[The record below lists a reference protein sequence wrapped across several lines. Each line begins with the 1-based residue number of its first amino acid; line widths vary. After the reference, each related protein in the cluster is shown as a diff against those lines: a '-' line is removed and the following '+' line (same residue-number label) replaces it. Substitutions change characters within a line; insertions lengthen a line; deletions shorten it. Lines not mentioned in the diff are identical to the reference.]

1 MVSRREAFFSPYF
14 DSPFFTKETLWAS
27 ALQFNLPESTF
38 NSLIEK
44 ALRKGEIIH
53 LKRGHYVTSAFFN
66 HHRTDQSYLFFLA
79 NALLKPSYITL
90 EAALQYY
97 GFFAEAVNYT
107 ITSVTPKLPR
117 QFRNRTGIYLYRSI
131 SETLF
136 TDFKTIKGNFEF
148 TIALPHKAV
157 FDYLYYYTD
166 RFSKNVYENILEDLR
181 IDVTELG
188 VEEKRSLRELIARFT
203 DIKIYL

>member
-1 MVSRREAFFSPYF
+1 MASRRESFFSSYLDF
-14 DSPFFTKETLWAS
+14 PFFTKETLRSS

-38 NSLIEK
+38 NSFIEK
-44 ALRKGEIIH
+44 ALGKGEIVR
-53 LKRGHYVTSAFFN
+53 LKRSHYVTRLFFDR
-66 HHRTDQSYLFFLA
+66 HRSDQSYLFFLA
-79 NALLKPSYITL
+79 NALLKPSYVSL

-97 GFFAEAVNYT
+97 GLFAEAVNYT

-136 TDFKTIKGNFEF
+136 ADFQTIKEDFEF
-148 TIALPHKAV
+148 TIALPHKAI

-166 RFSKNVYENILEDLR
+166 RFTKNVHADILEDLR
-181 IDVTELG
+181 IDVSELG
-188 VEEKRSLRELIARFT
+188 TKEKKRLLNLIAQFT
-203 DIKIYL
+203 SIKISL

>member
-1 MVSRREAFFSPYF
+1 MLSGRESFFSPYLNF
-14 DSPFFTKETLWAS
+14 PFFTKETLRAS
-27 ALQFNLPESTF
+27 AIQFNLFESTF
-38 NSLIEK
+38 NSYIDK
-44 ALRKGEIIH
+44 ALRKGEIIY
-53 LKRGHYVTSAFFN
+53 LKRNHYVTHAFFDS
-66 HHRTDQSYLFFLA
+66 HRTDQSYLFFLA
-79 NALLKPSYITL
+79 NALLKPSYVSL

-136 TDFKTIKGNFEF
+136 SDFKTVKENFEF

-166 RFSKNVYENILEDLR
+166 RFTKNVHEDILEDLR
-181 IDVTELG
+181 IDISELG
-188 VEEKRSLRELIARFT
+188 IKAKKRLRELLAPFT
-203 DIKIYL
+203 SIKISL

>member
-1 MVSRREAFFSPYF
+1 MTSRRESFFSSYL
-14 DSPFFTKETLWAS
+14 DSPFFTKETLRSS
-27 ALQFNLPESTF
+27 AVQFNLPESTF
-38 NSLIEK
+38 DSFIEK
-44 ALRKGEIIH
+44 ALRRGEIIH
-53 LKRGHYVTSAFFN
+53 LKRSHYVTRLFFDR
-66 HHRTDQSYLFFLA
+66 HRADQSYLFFLA
-79 NALLKPSYITL
+79 NALLKPSYVSL

-107 ITSVTPKLPR
+107 VTSITPKLPR

-136 TDFKTIKGNFEF
+136 SDFKTVKEDFEF

-166 RFSKNVYENILEDLR
+166 RFTKNVHENILEDLR
-181 IDVTELG
+181 IDVSELG
-188 VEEKRSLRELIARFT
+188 TIEKKRLLELIAPFT
-203 DIKIYL
+203 SIKIAL